1 MLVLARKEKEKLKL
15 GDSIQL
21 TVIKVSGDKVTIGIE
36 APSGLTVLREEL
48 SLKKDVVSKA
58 A

>member
-48 SLKKDVVSKA
+48 SLKKEVVSKA